1 MRGGD
6 DLVSARS
13 RDVGTFLGGSGRDEL
28 AVFGKK
34 TSSRTTSFFADMARS
49 RYGFN
54 GQKTATFRSFEDLT
68 VRDVKDAVVK
78 GDGRRN
84 QIFVTGCNNTVFA
97 KGGRD
102 FVSGAVFRACENDRD
117 RAYTV
122 YGMGGN
128 DTLFGTSGRDVLI
141 GGPAKDKTQ
150 GRDDVDQC
158 RAEVRRNCER
168 R

>member
-97 KGGRD
+97 RVAATSSLALSSAPVRTIATGPTPSTGW
-102 FVSGAVFRACENDRD
+102 GATTRCSAPPGE
-117 RAYTV
+117 
-122 YGMGGN
+122 M
-128 DTLFGTSGRDVLI
+128 S
-141 GGPAKDKTQ
+141 
-150 GRDDVDQC
+150 
-158 RAEVRRNCER
+158 
-168 R
+168 